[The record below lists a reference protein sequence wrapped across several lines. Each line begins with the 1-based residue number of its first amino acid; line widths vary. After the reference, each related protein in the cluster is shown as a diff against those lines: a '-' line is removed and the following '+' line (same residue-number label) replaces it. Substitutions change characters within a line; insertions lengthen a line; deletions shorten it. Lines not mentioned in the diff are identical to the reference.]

1 MSELILRVEPTRF
14 EVTQLP
20 QDSENAPLMTL
31 WVERRGKDRWC
42 VTDGCRCY
50 DANGDKQIEDRPTA
64 RTAKFKKRFRFP
76 LDDALKLAERLVPT
90 LTLNGRT
97 AEQVWAWEQEQRRT
111 RTTSGTTA

>member
-1 MSELILRVEPTRF
+1 MSGLILRVGPTRF
-14 EVTQLP
+14 EVTKMP
-20 QDSENAPLMTL
+20 QDSENAPFFTL
-31 WVERRGKDRWC
+31 WVERRGKDHWC

-50 DANGDKQIEDRPTA
+50 DADGNKQIEDRPTA

-97 AEQVWAWEQEQRRT
+97 AEQVWAWEQEQRAART
-111 RTTSGTTA
+111 ASRTTA